1 MGKSYKVQYDKDEDG
16 MWVAVIDRQQGVSC
30 VAQGRSI
37 GEARRRV
44 RDALGI
50 YLDDEQAAAS
60 ATFEDDVNGPEK
72 MKRAVADYFR
82 AKDEADRAQ
91 ALSKQK
97 AVKASK
103 VLLGAGFSRR
113 DAAEVL
119 GVSHQHVQQLAA
131 GSDKITGLGAR
142 ALAAARAGEKI
153 ARAGGKLEGAG
164 ALANRVSQGK
174 RAAKKSAVSKVG
186 RARRAHA

>member
-1 MGKSYKVQYDKDEDG
+1 VSKHYKVQYDKDEDG
-16 MWVAVIDRQQGVSC
+16 MWVAVIDRQQRVSC

-44 RDALGI
+44 RDALSL
-50 YLDDEQAAAS
+50 YLDDEKAAAA
-60 ATFEDDVNGPEK
+60 ATFEDHINGPER

-82 AKDEADRAQ
+82 AKDEAERAQ
-91 ALSKQK
+91 SLFKQK

-131 GSDKITGLGAR
+131 GGDKLTGLGAR
-142 ALAAARAGEKI
+142 APSAARPGEKLV
-153 ARAGGKLEGAG
+153 RAGAKLGSAG
-164 ALANRVSQGK
+164 AR
-174 RAAKKSAVSKVG
+174 
-186 RARRAHA
+186 